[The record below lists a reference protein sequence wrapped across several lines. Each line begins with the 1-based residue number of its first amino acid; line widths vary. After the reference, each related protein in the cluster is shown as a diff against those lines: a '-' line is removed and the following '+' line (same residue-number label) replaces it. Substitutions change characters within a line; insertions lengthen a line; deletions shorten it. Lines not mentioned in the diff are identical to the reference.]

1 MKTTGITLILS
12 ILSFALS
19 GCLTSSKTYQQIT
32 SMNID
37 CKTDDIQILDE
48 VAELNSTESWTAKC
62 QGKTYQCTYH
72 SSAGSDCNEISE

>member
-48 VAELNSTESWTAKC
+48 VFLEEENPELALYGE
-62 QGKTYQCTYH
+62 
-72 SSAGSDCNEISE
+72 